1 MIIFYRLVGKSNLF
15 RFSIK
20 GLYSIKG
27 SHAGGHLMRLYRGL
41 YSIKGQHTSCIY
53 KGAIYLWGTEHP
65 YKGATYIRY
74 L

>member
-27 SHAGGHLMRLYRGL
+27 SHTVAVLDAP
-41 YSIKGQHTSCIY
+41 I
-53 KGAIYLWGTEHP
+53 
-65 YKGATYIRY
+65 
-74 L
+74 